1 VIFHYN
7 GCMKSREG
15 QAMVEYMIMLVF
27 VLSVMGTFNGTLKA
41 AILGIWGFYT
51 REIAAGCPGCPPD
64 PRYHF

>member
-1 VIFHYN
+1 
-7 GCMKSREG
+7 
-15 QAMVEYMIMLVF
+15 MVEYMIMLVF